1 MTPWLGLRPPTEPAA
16 NRLRVPEGSVL
27 GLQSPAVDEAML
39 GEMFAPQRAEP
50 APQMATPYY
59 NPTEKKFFVNG
70 RVVDEDDAA
79 GMLEIEQFAGQ
90 PASAAPP
97 PGDWRPIGWDA
108 YSRVTQPIKN
118 PSLGTLFTKGFGR
131 GVDSLQLLGGYALQA
146 VGAEE
151 TGRNIVRQQVEDL
164 RRTEPFSRQLTE
176 VDSTRGAIEWLVS
189 VLGEAG
195 PSVLESGVAALAGGL
210 AGAAAGG
217 GPNPLSAA
225 GGALA
230 ALFGKGAVKQSIL
243 AAAKKYAAGETL
255 DAAETKLLRE
265 AAGITAAGQINDAVM
280 YGTTRGVTITGA
292 QMARR
297 DLRRADVLLRR
308 GRAQSMAGGAA
319 IGGFLGNYPLAVG
332 DLYGSSIEGGDPNR
346 AAAFA
351 LGIPYAALELL
362 PEFVLA
368 ARFIGGPVSR
378 VLANRPYAGRVG
390 REALKRGVTGVVG
403 GAIAEGGTEAGQ
415 ELLSMAVNPEIDF
428 DSPEGIDRII
438 NAFGAGAAVGG
449 FLGLSNLAARAP
461 ANLLAP
467 GQTTE
472 PPAATAEIS
481 PTGGPV
487 APTTGGALVPAQS
500 RDLMAGGGALV
511 PTREPNVVYRPQT
524 AIGQEQ
530 QLALAAPPP
539 GTVLQIEGQPD
550 FVVDE
555 FGNIRAATADDVVVG
570 VTGGFV
576 PPTAPG
582 SQGVLNIFPEGRTTT
597 GELRG
602 MMEQPTQPVA
612 LLQPEGVSGEVP
624 TAQPDLRQD
633 VLPLDTGLAP
643 FRLEQPTPPA
653 PTGALAGNE
662 QLAALQDALA
672 RRQAQEQQFAA
683 VPPQVTPE
691 VSAREQR
698 LAESEP
704 FLDVMGTEGRL
715 VPEPQ
720 VGATMEEASQAW
732 LDTKVG
738 RGVRNWNQ
746 LSENVR
752 NQWIDALN
760 GNYTADDLKQ
770 IKRDLSAAE
779 SAARLT
785 RTTPRTVVTGA
796 ITPAPVA
803 PKPAPKPK
811 RKVRA
816 PKKPEAAKVPPAKQ
830 PGARGEALR
839 RGGRERPAGAGRA
852 AAQTQ
857 AAPTPVQN
865 AQEPTVQ
872 DVRRDPQYKPTV
884 EAVAQ
889 AARDGIITAKERRE
903 IVADLLA
910 DGDFELVADTLK
922 KRRDAAAKREAA
934 AKKKSEQLKKG
945 RKAKPALTYA
955 AVRKEINESFDADVI
970 SQEQRDLLIEAVENE
985 QSTPDRIR
993 AQLKFL
999 ERGGTIKKLAAGEAR
1014 GVREQ
1019 QRETERVQAE
1029 PETVET
1035 VTATDEDY
1043 AEISKDISAAR
1054 NNGGITPDQAAKL
1067 QAKVRKQSVAAT
1079 RKELLDLT
1087 NANKEKSRVGK
1098 LSDPVEVQQAV
1109 IHDQLTAA
1117 EKAALAKHYGEPT
1130 YNNTA
1135 KRRFAADFTTA
1146 VSEGLN
1152 KVAKVVRDIVV
1163 RIQQG
1168 VLALALVFNP
1178 ISLQLPSNISVP
1190 SQGAQAQTPTKVTP
1204 PASAKLSPVAREVYN
1219 QLAPVAAARGS
1230 GFMIVDKQ
1238 NSKLHM
1244 FRADGTHIA
1253 SDTVLTGATREDVLT
1268 EERKAAQSVEAI
1280 QQKATPA
1287 GLFTTR
1293 LFRQTNMKGQPLG
1306 LMLNDKSGQSNFVAI
1321 HVSSAKQARTSA
1333 LKSAT
1338 VEDNAIT
1345 TGCVTTS
1352 PDFYQT
1358 KMLPDIDQFV
1368 DNLVFVIPYDTA
1380 QLNDMLADVPTKDLP
1395 RSPST
1400 PVQTLSET
1408 EIGVGGTT
1416 SGMARLM
1423 RGPRSTSA
1431 RGRRRGPVP
1440 SAPAADADLPNQR
1453 RVDEMIDGMPAS
1465 LRDPV
1470 RTVTDFFSGS
1480 GVRTVARF
1488 ALRDQVLRLAESLGI
1503 KTVRRFSAATAA
1515 RRTTLTRFEQPYL
1528 KWAEDYKRLPRNEQG
1543 MDPGSVNNIIQ
1554 RMTSEDKWAFTPDYF
1569 EGADRDVTVTV
1580 DPELRAIYDRL
1591 SPEGKRSVQEAF
1603 RLNYNQLREMQD
1615 ATITSVASEYD
1626 ALIEAAETDAAKR
1639 KLRDEKA
1646 ATLNRYKSMLNW
1658 DRAKPYAPLR
1668 VNGDWVVV
1676 GRSQRMADAIAAG
1689 DSRLV
1694 YQLEENPDD
1703 YFVTFV
1709 STRGEAIALQ
1719 NKIKG
1724 EFAYTQK
1731 FPKGQAEQELYG
1743 GGDVMFAFQK
1753 LESLLDDATTVE
1765 GADAALDPEA
1775 RERAKIRREM
1785 QQGLRNS
1792 IANLKL
1798 QIMANNSI
1806 RKAELRRRGI
1816 NQGHVDMVATTLSH
1830 GRSSAQFIASVK
1842 HNDKILD
1849 ALRAMRREVKTTLDD
1864 TREAKQTVY
1873 NAILGH
1879 YVAGL
1884 QPQPQNTLVDKLTSF
1899 SSSWMLLLS
1908 PSYYLQQ
1915 AMQNMMLTMP
1925 SLAARYGYRDT
1936 TAAFKAAYEQVTKAW
1951 VDTGITGQLN
1961 LDLIDEQYR
1970 PLAIFI
1976 SESGV
1981 LDVGLDREMGSL
1993 TAESGGTYSK
2003 PFEKATGALRNLTR
2017 KIEAINRLSAA
2028 IAAYELS
2035 RSGNR
2040 GAPVTVDAQA
2050 FRDYEKDFEQNHP
2063 GLSAMTERQYA
2074 AALEALDVINTTH
2087 GDYSFENASDIF
2099 RNPLGRVALQFQKFR
2114 MIVAGLYV
2122 RAFYNAFMDPSLSAA
2137 ERRVARRVLMYTTGH
2152 AAIMGGLLGSPAA
2165 AIFALIYNILSGD
2178 DEERGDLER
2187 DIRQAVG
2194 DDTIANLLL
2203 RGVPSLAGVD
2213 MSGTLGL
2220 GNLLSVAPYADLPTD
2235 RDTYA
2240 QYILSL
2246 TGPAIGGI
2254 GANVFDAV
2262 SLASDG
2268 NYYKGLEKLMPR
2280 GIGNA
2285 SRGFREQIT
2294 GETATR
2300 GDVLTQPIDLNAV
2313 EAVWSAIG
2321 LRPIARAN
2329 RQYAR
2334 DQFYK
2339 DEQFY
2344 QDRAADIKR
2353 AYVQA
2358 ADDSNAT
2365 AINALRLE
2373 WRALQQARR
2382 DRGFKT
2388 QPMLDLVKAPREKA
2402 LRERRTVGGVP
2413 FTPATEGRA
2422 RQITETAGTAG

>member
-1 MTPWLGLRPPTEPAA
+1 VAQAGLSAFNPLLPPAPGEQTPLNPLVGPPPPAA
-16 NRLRVPEGSVL
+16 T
-27 GLQSPAVDEAML
+27 GLDALQRSLADIATIGAQAQQRIPIV
-39 GEMFAPQRAEP
+39 APQV
-50 APQMATPYY
+50 APQTAPSIAFSPSRGEFY
-59 NPTEKKFFVNG
+59 VQG
-70 RVVDEDDAA
+70 RTFTQDDAQSA
-79 GMLEIEQFAGQ
+79 LESEALLGQ
-90 PASAAPP
+90 PAAPLP
-97 PGDWRPIGWDA
+97 QGGDWVPVDPQSYAA
-108 YSRVTQPIKN
+108 YLGRIKN
-118 PSLGTLFTKGFGR
+118 PSLGTLFTKGVGR
-131 GVDSLQLLGGYALQA
+131 GVDSLQLLAGRGLQLL
-146 VGAEE
+146 GAEE
-151 TGRNIVRQQVEDL
+151 TGAGIVAQQAEDL
-164 RRTEPFSRQLTE
+164 RRTTPFSRRFTE
-176 VDSTRGAIEWLVS
+176 IESGGDSLEWFVAN
-189 VLGEAG
+189 LGEQI
-195 PSVLESGVAALAGGL
+195 PNLLESVAVAGAGAVGGTFAGGPGVGTLGGMLAGL
-210 AGAAAGG
+210 AGK
-217 GPNPLSAA
+217 SA
-225 GGALA
+225 
-230 ALFGKGAVKQSIL
+230 FKQAVL
-243 AAAKKYAAGETL
+243 AAARKKAAGEVL
-255 DAAETKLLRE
+255 DAAESKVLRS
-265 AAGITAAGQINDAVM
+265 AAAIAGATAASFADSYRMGAADI
-280 YGTTRGVTITGA
+280 YGELRDQGADPDDVSAKMLSLAGAFPYAAAELVPEFLLAGRIFGGVGAARALPAGTSVRRRGA
-292 QMARR
+292 E
-297 DLRRADVLLRR
+297 LLRR
-308 GRAQSMAGGAA
+308 GAVGGAIGGVAEGGTEVAQEALLLGLSDQDLSKPENVERLINSFAAGAA
-319 IGGFLGNYPLAVG
+319 IGGPIGAVSNLRGRQPTSLLGGAAEPGPDQLGGTPTTPQLGGPAAPLLLEGPTTAVG
-332 DLYGSSIEGGDPNR
+332 P
-346 AAAFA
+346 
-351 LGIPYAALELL
+351 
-362 PEFVLA
+362 
-368 ARFIGGPVSR
+368 AR
-378 VLANRPYAGRVG
+378 
-390 REALKRGVTGVVG
+390 
-403 GAIAEGGTEAGQ
+403 
-415 ELLSMAVNPEIDF
+415 
-428 DSPEGIDRII
+428 
-438 NAFGAGAAVGG
+438 
-449 FLGLSNLAARAP
+449 
-461 ANLLAP
+461 
-467 GQTTE
+467 
-472 PPAATAEIS
+472 
-481 PTGGPV
+481 
-487 APTTGGALVPAQS
+487 
-500 RDLMAGGGALV
+500 
-511 PTREPNVVYRPQT
+511 NVVYRPQT

-555 FGNIRAATADDVVVG
+555 FGNIRAATVDDVVVG

-582 SQGVLNIFPEGRTTT
+582 SQGVLNIFPEGQTTAR
-597 GELRG
+597 ELRG

-612 LLQPEGVSGEVP
+612 LLQPEGVTGEVP
-624 TAQPDLRQD
+624 VTPNLDQD

-653 PTGALAGNE
+653 PTGTLAGNE

-672 RRQAQEQQFAA
+672 RRQAQGQQFAA

-720 VGATMEEASQAW
+720 VGATMAEASQAW

-760 GNYTADDLKQ
+760 GNYTADNLKQ

-816 PKKPEAAKVPPAKQ
+816 PKKPEAAKVPSAKQ

-852 AAQTQ
+852 AAQAQ
-857 AAPTPVQN
+857 AAPAPVQN

-872 DVRRDPQYKPTV
+872 DVRRDPQYKEVLGAITQ
-884 EAVAQ
+884 AQ
-889 AARDGIITAKERRE
+889 TDGFISAKERRE
-903 IVADLLA
+903 FVAELLQ
-910 DGDFELVADTLK
+910 DGDFELVRDTLRSLVARRKRAAEK
-922 KRRDAAAKREAA
+922 KTAAPKGQA
-934 AKKKSEQLKKG
+934 LKK
-945 RKAKPALTYA
+945 
-955 AVRKEINESFDADVI
+955 
-970 SQEQRDLLIEAVENE
+970 QRPVKV
-985 QSTPDRIR
+985 T
-993 AQLKFL
+993 
-999 ERGGTIKKLAAGEAR
+999 KLPPGEAR
-1014 GVREQ
+1014 GLRQ
-1019 QRETERVQAE
+1019 PERPVERTQAE

-1054 NNGGITPDQAAKL
+1054 NSGDIQPLEANVLQDMVRKRKPVGQIRTALIGLTNTNKTLTKKQEVNRRDFLAGVAATIVLAAGVDTKAFAKGAAPKKMDLKAIIDGLSPTEAVSAALQWIADNSTSAFERRIAAKL
-1067 QAKVRKQSVAAT
+1067 LRNGMGDTVLSVQDSVAGNLYGLSEVDPNGRSVVT
-1079 RKELLDLT
+1079 IFSPQGINVETVLHEL
-1087 NANKEKSRVGK
+1087 
-1098 LSDPVEVQQAV
+1098 
-1109 IHDQLTAA
+1109 IHA
-1117 EKAALAKHYGEPT
+1117 Y
-1130 YNNTA
+1130 
-1135 KRRFAADFTTA
+1135 
-1146 VSEGLN
+1146 
-1152 KVAKVVRDIVV
+1152 
-1163 RIQQG
+1163 IQQRWAG
-1168 VLALALVFNP
+1168 LSAY
-1178 ISLQLPSNISVP
+1178 LPSNKRLVGDTTDRNDKLVREIQDLWIGLNAAIEQNFP
-1190 SQGAQAQTPTKVTP
+1190 SIVESAEWRAALGDPDELLSWAMTNPDVQAFMRSIDPKGNPVKTPKNSMWEAFKKWVMELLGLKYMPSEATALDRILQLGEDLIDSGAAVRTGVFTK
-1204 PASAKLSPVAREVYN
+1204 AMAKAIE
-1219 QLAPVAAARGS
+1219 
-1230 GFMIVDKQ
+1230 
-1238 NSKLHM
+1238 
-1244 FRADGTHIA
+1244 
-1253 SDTVLTGATREDVLT
+1253 
-1268 EERKAAQSVEAI
+1268 AQS
-1280 QQKATPA
+1280 
-1287 GLFTTR
+1287 
-1293 LFRQTNMKGQPLG
+1293 
-1306 LMLNDKSGQSNFVAI
+1306 
-1321 HVSSAKQARTSA
+1321 
-1333 LKSAT
+1333 
-1338 VEDNAIT
+1338 
-1345 TGCVTTS
+1345 
-1352 PDFYQT
+1352 DF
-1358 KMLPDIDQFV
+1358 K
-1368 DNLVFVIPYDTA
+1368 LV
-1380 QLNDMLADVPTKDLP
+1380 N
-1395 RSPST
+1395 
-1400 PVQTLSET
+1400 E
-1408 EIGVGGTT
+1408 
-1416 SGMARLM
+1416 
-1423 RGPRSTSA
+1423 
-1431 RGRRRGPVP
+1431 
-1440 SAPAADADLPNQR
+1440 R

-1488 ALRDQVLRLAESLGI
+1488 ALRDQVLRLAENLGI
-1503 KTVRRFSAATAA
+1503 KTVARFSAATAA

-1580 DPELRAIYDRL
+1580 DPELRALYDRL

-1626 ALIEAAETDAAKR
+1626 ALIEGAETDAAKE
-1639 KLRDEKA
+1639 KLRNEKA
-1646 ATLNRYKSMLNW
+1646 ATLKRYKSMLNW

-1676 GRSQRMADAIAAG
+1676 GRSQRMIDALDPDTG
-1689 DSRLV
+1689 DPKLV
-1694 YQLEENPDD
+1694 YQLEESPDD
-1703 YFVTFV
+1703 YFVTFA
-1709 STRGEAIALQ
+1709 STRGEAAKMARNIEGDFTAVQ
-1719 NKIKG
+1719 
-1724 EFAYTQK
+1724 F
-1731 FPKGQAEQELYG
+1731 FPKAQAEQELYG

-1753 LESLLDDATTVE
+1753 LENLLDDATSVE

-1849 ALRAMRREVKTTLDD
+1849 ALRAMRREVRTYGKD
-1864 TREAKQTVY
+1864 REAKQTVY

-1879 YVAGL
+1879 YMAGL

-1936 TAAFKAAYEQVTKAW
+1936 TDAFKAAYEQVTKAW

-2028 IAAYELS
+2028 IATYDLS

-2040 GAPVTVDAQA
+2040 GAPVTVDARA
-2050 FRDYEKDFEQNHP
+2050 YREYKKDFEETYP
-2063 GLSAMTERQYA
+2063 DMSPLSQRQYA

-2165 AIFALIYNILSGD
+2165 AIFALVYNILSGD

-2240 QYILSL
+2240 QYVLSL

>member
-1 MTPWLGLRPPTEPAA
+1 MTPWLGLRPPAEPAA
-16 NRLRVPEGSVL
+16 NRLRLPEGNIL
-27 GLQSPAVDEAML
+27 GLQSPAVDRAVL
-39 GEMFAPQRAEP
+39 GEMFAPPQAQPTPPP
-50 APQMATPYY
+50 ATMPYY
-59 NPTEKKFFVNG
+59 SPTQKKFFIG
-70 RVVDEDDAA
+70 GQLIDEGDAQSLVQAEALLDQPDA
-79 GMLEIEQFAGQ
+79 GAR
-90 PASAAPP
+90 PT
-97 PGDWRPIGWDA
+97 GDFRPIGR
-108 YSRVTQPIKN
+108 SGFQQILEPIKN

-131 GVDSLQLLGGYALQA
+131 GVDSLQLLGGYGLQA
-146 VGAEE
+146 IGAEE
-151 TGRNIVRQQVEDL
+151 TGQNIVRQQAEDL
-164 RRTEPFSRQLTE
+164 RRTQPFSRQLTE
-176 VDSTRGAIEWLVS
+176 VDSTRGAIEWFVS
-189 VLGEAG
+189 VIGEAG
-195 PSVLESGVAALAGGL
+195 PSVIESGVAALAGGL

-280 YGTTRGVTITGA
+280 YGTTRGVTLTGA

-308 GRAQSMAGGAA
+308 GRAQSIAGGAA

-390 REALKRGVTGVVG
+390 REVLKRGVTGVVG

-449 FLGLSNLAARAP
+449 LLGLSNLAARAP

-530 QLALAAPPP
+530 QLMLPPP
-539 GTVLQIEGQPD
+539 GAVLQVEGQPD

-555 FGNIRAATADDVVVG
+555 FGNTRAATADDVVVG
-570 VTGGFV
+570 ITRGYV

-582 SQGVLNIFPEGRTTT
+582 TQGVLNIFPEGRTTT

-624 TAQPDLRQD
+624 TAAPTFDQD

-643 FRLEQPTPPA
+643 FRLEQPAPPA
-653 PTGALAGNE
+653 PTGTLAGNE

-672 RRQAQEQQFAA
+672 RRQAQTQQFAA

-720 VGATMEEASQAW
+720 VGKTMAEAEADW
-732 LDTKVG
+732 FDTKVG

-811 RKVRA
+811 RKARA
-816 PKKPEAAKVPPAKQ
+816 PKKPEAAKVPTAKQ

-852 AAQTQ
+852 AAQAQ
-857 AAPTPVQN
+857 AAPAPVQN

-872 DVRRDPQYKPTV
+872 DVRQDPQYKPTV

-889 AARDGIITAKERRE
+889 AARDGIITAKDRRE
-903 IVADLLA
+903 IIADLLA

-922 KRRDAAAKREAA
+922 ERRDAAAKREAA

-1043 AEISKDISAAR
+1043 AEISKDISAAVKAGDILPLQGR
-1054 NNGGITPDQAAKL
+1054 DL

-1079 RKELLDLT
+1079 RKELLDLINT
-1087 NANKEKSRVGK
+1087 NKEKSRVEK
-1098 LSDPVEVQQAV
+1098 LSDPAEVQQAV

-1146 VSEGLN
+1146 VSQGLN

-1190 SQGAQAQTPTKVTP
+1190 SQGAQAQTPAKVTP

-1238 NSKLHM
+1238 QS
-1244 FRADGTHIA
+1244 RPGADNQYGMTNLDEFVA
-1253 SDTVLTGATREDVLT
+1253 ELTTN
-1268 EERKAAQSVEAI
+1268 KKF
-1280 QQKATPA
+1280 QQWLKGA
-1287 GLFTTR
+1287 GLWQRIVDAVRQLLGLGRKYNDILSDAMDATNNLLNVAPDVALRRGSALRSAPGLGTTR
-1293 LFRQTNMKGQPLG
+1293 F
-1306 LMLNDKSGQSNFVAI
+1306 S
-1321 HVSSAKQARTSA
+1321 
-1333 LKSAT
+1333 
-1338 VEDNAIT
+1338 
-1345 TGCVTTS
+1345 
-1352 PDFYQT
+1352 
-1358 KMLPDIDQFV
+1358 
-1368 DNLVFVIPYDTA
+1368 
-1380 QLNDMLADVPTKDLP
+1380 
-1395 RSPST
+1395 
-1400 PVQTLSET
+1400 
-1408 EIGVGGTT
+1408 
-1416 SGMARLM
+1416 
-1423 RGPRSTSA
+1423 
-1431 RGRRRGPVP
+1431 RRGG
-1440 SAPAADADLPNQR
+1440 R

-1488 ALRDQVLRLAESLGI
+1488 ALRDQVLRLAENLGI
-1503 KTVRRFSAATAA
+1503 KTVARFSAATAA

-1626 ALIEAAETDAAKR
+1626 ALIEAAETDAAKE
-1639 KLRDEKA
+1639 KLRNEKA

-1676 GRSQRMADAIAAG
+1676 GRSQRMIDALDPDTG
-1689 DSRLV
+1689 DPKLV
-1694 YQLEENPDD
+1694 YQLEESPDD
-1703 YFVTFV
+1703 YFVTFA
-1709 STRGEAIALQ
+1709 STRGEAAKMARNIEGDFTAVQ
-1719 NKIKG
+1719 
-1724 EFAYTQK
+1724 F
-1731 FPKGQAEQELYG
+1731 FPKAQAEQELYG

-1753 LESLLDDATTVE
+1753 LESLLDDATSVE

-1849 ALRAMRREVKTTLDD
+1849 ALRAMRREVRTYGKD
-1864 TREAKQTVY
+1864 REAKQTVY

-2028 IAAYELS
+2028 IATYDLS

-2040 GAPVTVDAQA
+2040 GAPVTVDARA
-2050 FRDYEKDFEQNHP
+2050 YREYKKDFEETYP
-2063 GLSAMTERQYA
+2063 DMSPLSQRQYA

-2165 AIFALIYNILSGD
+2165 AIFALVYNILSGD

-2240 QYILSL
+2240 QYVLSL

-2294 GETATR
+2294 GETSTR

-2313 EAVWSAIG
+2313 EAVWSTIG
-2321 LRPIARAN
+2321 LRPITRAN

-2422 RQITETAGTAG
+2422 RQIAETAGTA

>member
-1 MTPWLGLRPPTEPAA
+1 MTPWLGLRPPAEPAA
-16 NRLRVPEGSVL
+16 NRLRLPEGNIL
-27 GLQSPAVDEAML
+27 GLQSPAVDRAVL
-39 GEMFAPQRAEP
+39 GEMFAPQQVQPTSPP
-50 APQMATPYY
+50 ATMPYY
-59 NPTEKKFFVNG
+59 SPTQKKFFIG
-70 RVVDEDDAA
+70 GQLIDEDDAQSLVQAEALLDQPDTGARPA
-79 GMLEIEQFAGQ
+79 GDF
-90 PASAAPP
+90 
-97 PGDWRPIGWDA
+97 RPIGR
-108 YSRVTQPIKN
+108 SGFQQILGPIKN

-428 DSPEGIDRII
+428 DSPEGIDRLI

-481 PTGGPV
+481 PTGGPI

-530 QLALAAPPP
+530 QLMLPPP
-539 GTVLQIEGQPD
+539 GAVLQIEGQPD

-653 PTGALAGNE
+653 PTGTLAGNE

-691 VSAREQR
+691 ASALDQR
-698 LAESEP
+698 LAESQP
-704 FLDVMGTEGRL
+704 SLDVMGTEGRL

-720 VGATMEEASQAW
+720 VGVTEADAEAQWAATRSGAIRRSWES
-732 LDTKVG
+732 LRPFFRD
-738 RGVRNWNQ
+738 
-746 LSENVR
+746 
-752 NQWIDALN
+752 QWIDALN
-760 GNYTADDLKQ
+760 GNYTAADLKR
-770 IKRDLSAAE
+770 IKIDLAKAE
-779 SAARLT
+779 TFARQKPKEPL
-785 RTTPRTVVTGA
+785 RTVVTGA
-796 ITPAPVA
+796 ITPAQSLTTEVIQEVEGA
-803 PKPAPKPK
+803 VREGIITRRTADGLIAGLNESLRDDLVIQIAEREFVLSALQRARDNKLK

-816 PKKPEAAKVPPAKQ
+816 PKKPEATKVPPEKQ

-852 AAQTQ
+852 AAQAQ
-857 AAPTPVQN
+857 AAPAPVQN

-872 DVRRDPQYKPTV
+872 DVRRDPQYKSTV

-903 IVADLLA
+903 IVADLLT
-910 DGDFELVADTLK
+910 DGDFELVRDTLK
-922 KRRDAAAKREAA
+922 KRRDAAAKKEAA

-945 RKAKPALTYA
+945 RKAKPALTYD
-955 AVRKEINESFDADVI
+955 AVRKEINESFDADII

-1019 QRETERVQAE
+1019 QRETERTQAE
-1029 PETVET
+1029 PETVEA

-1054 NNGGITPDQAAKL
+1054 NNGDIQPLEATVL
-1067 QAKVRKQSVAAT
+1067 QDMVRKRKPVAQIRTA
-1079 RKELLDLT
+1079 LIGLT
-1087 NANKEKSRVGK
+1087 NANKTLTKKQEVNRRDFLAGLAATIVIATGVDTKAFAKGAAPK
-1098 LSDPVEVQQAV
+1098 KMDLKAIIDGLSPTEAV
-1109 IHDQLTAA
+1109 S
-1117 EKAALAKHYGEPT
+1117 AALQWIADNSTGALERRIAAKLLRNGMGDTVLSVQDSVAGNLYGL
-1130 YNNTA
+1130 
-1135 KRRFAADFTTA
+1135 
-1146 VSEGLN
+1146 SEVDPNGRS
-1152 KVAKVVRDIVV
+1152 VVTIFSPQGINVETV
-1163 RIQQG
+1163 LHELIHAYIQQRWAG
-1168 VLALALVFNP
+1168 LSAY
-1178 ISLQLPSNISVP
+1178 LPSNKRLVGDTTDRNDKLVREIQDLWIGLNAAIEQNFPSVVESAEWRAALGDPDELLSWAMTNPDVQAFMRSIDPKGNPVKTPKNSMWEAFKKWVMELLGLKYMP
-1190 SQGAQAQTPTKVTP
+1190 SEATALDRILQLGEDLIDSGAAVRTGVFTK
-1204 PASAKLSPVAREVYN
+1204 AMAKAIE
-1219 QLAPVAAARGS
+1219 
-1230 GFMIVDKQ
+1230 
-1238 NSKLHM
+1238 
-1244 FRADGTHIA
+1244 
-1253 SDTVLTGATREDVLT
+1253 
-1268 EERKAAQSVEAI
+1268 AQS
-1280 QQKATPA
+1280 
-1287 GLFTTR
+1287 
-1293 LFRQTNMKGQPLG
+1293 
-1306 LMLNDKSGQSNFVAI
+1306 
-1321 HVSSAKQARTSA
+1321 
-1333 LKSAT
+1333 
-1338 VEDNAIT
+1338 
-1345 TGCVTTS
+1345 
-1352 PDFYQT
+1352 DF
-1358 KMLPDIDQFV
+1358 K
-1368 DNLVFVIPYDTA
+1368 LV
-1380 QLNDMLADVPTKDLP
+1380 N
-1395 RSPST
+1395 
-1400 PVQTLSET
+1400 E
-1408 EIGVGGTT
+1408 
-1416 SGMARLM
+1416 
-1423 RGPRSTSA
+1423 
-1431 RGRRRGPVP
+1431 
-1440 SAPAADADLPNQR
+1440 R

-1480 GVRTVARF
+1480 GIRTVARF
-1488 ALRDQVLRLAESLGI
+1488 ALRDQVLRLAENLGI
-1503 KTVRRFSAATAA
+1503 KTVARFSAATAA

-1626 ALIEAAETDAAKR
+1626 ALIEGAETDAAKE
-1639 KLRDEKA
+1639 KLRNEKA
-1646 ATLNRYKSMLNW
+1646 ATLKRYKSMLNW
-1658 DRAKPYAPLR
+1658 DRTKPYAPLR

-1676 GRSQRMADAIAAG
+1676 GRSQRMIDAIEAG

-1694 YQLEENPDD
+1694 YQLEESPDD
-1703 YFVTFV
+1703 YFVTFA
-1709 STRGEAIALQ
+1709 STRGEAAKMARNIEGDFTAVQ
-1719 NKIKG
+1719 
-1724 EFAYTQK
+1724 F
-1731 FPKGQAEQELYG
+1731 FPKAQAEQELYG

-1849 ALRAMRREVKTTLDD
+1849 ALRAMRREVRTYGKD
-1864 TREAKQTVY
+1864 REAKQTVY

-1879 YVAGL
+1879 YMAGL

-2028 IAAYELS
+2028 IATYDLS
-2035 RSGNR
+2035 RSDNR
-2040 GAPVTVDAQA
+2040 GAPVTVDARA
-2050 FRDYEKDFEQNHP
+2050 YREYKKDFEETYP
-2063 GLSAMTERQYA
+2063 DMSPLSQRQYA

-2165 AIFALIYNILSGD
+2165 AIFALVYNILSGD

-2240 QYILSL
+2240 QYVLSL

>member
-1 MTPWLGLRPPTEPAA
+1 LCPSR
-16 NRLRVPEGSVL
+16 RSV
-27 GLQSPAVDEAML
+27 
-39 GEMFAPQRAEP
+39 R
-50 APQMATPYY
+50 
-59 NPTEKKFFVNG
+59 
-70 RVVDEDDAA
+70 R
-79 GMLEIEQFAGQ
+79 
-90 PASAAPP
+90 
-97 PGDWRPIGWDA
+97 WRKP
-108 YSRVTQPIKN
+108 
-118 PSLGTLFTKGFGR
+118 
-131 GVDSLQLLGGYALQA
+131 
-146 VGAEE
+146 
-151 TGRNIVRQQVEDL
+151 
-164 RRTEPFSRQLTE
+164 
-176 VDSTRGAIEWLVS
+176 
-189 VLGEAG
+189 
-195 PSVLESGVAALAGGL
+195 
-210 AGAAAGG
+210 
-217 GPNPLSAA
+217 
-225 GGALA
+225 
-230 ALFGKGAVKQSIL
+230 
-243 AAAKKYAAGETL
+243 
-255 DAAETKLLRE
+255 KLKW
-265 AAGITAAGQINDAVM
+265 
-280 YGTTRGVTITGA
+280 
-292 QMARR
+292 
-297 DLRRADVLLRR
+297 
-308 GRAQSMAGGAA
+308 
-319 IGGFLGNYPLAVG
+319 F
-332 DLYGSSIEGGDPNR
+332 
-346 AAAFA
+346 
-351 LGIPYAALELL
+351 
-362 PEFVLA
+362 
-368 ARFIGGPVSR
+368 
-378 VLANRPYAGRVG
+378 
-390 REALKRGVTGVVG
+390 
-403 GAIAEGGTEAGQ
+403 
-415 ELLSMAVNPEIDF
+415 
-428 DSPEGIDRII
+428 
-438 NAFGAGAAVGG
+438 
-449 FLGLSNLAARAP
+449 
-461 ANLLAP
+461 
-467 GQTTE
+467 
-472 PPAATAEIS
+472 
-481 PTGGPV
+481 
-487 APTTGGALVPAQS
+487 
-500 RDLMAGGGALV
+500 
-511 PTREPNVVYRPQT
+511 
-524 AIGQEQ
+524 
-530 QLALAAPPP
+530 
-539 GTVLQIEGQPD
+539 
-550 FVVDE
+550 
-555 FGNIRAATADDVVVG
+555 
-570 VTGGFV
+570 
-576 PPTAPG
+576 
-582 SQGVLNIFPEGRTTT
+582 
-597 GELRG
+597 
-602 MMEQPTQPVA
+602 
-612 LLQPEGVSGEVP
+612 
-624 TAQPDLRQD
+624 
-633 VLPLDTGLAP
+633 
-643 FRLEQPTPPA
+643 
-653 PTGALAGNE
+653 
-662 QLAALQDALA
+662 
-672 RRQAQEQQFAA
+672 
-683 VPPQVTPE
+683 
-691 VSAREQR
+691 
-698 LAESEP
+698 
-704 FLDVMGTEGRL
+704 
-715 VPEPQ
+715 
-720 VGATMEEASQAW
+720 
-732 LDTKVG
+732 DTKVG

-811 RKVRA
+811 RKARA
-816 PKKPEAAKVPPAKQ
+816 PKKPEAAKVPTAKQ

-852 AAQTQ
+852 AAQAQ
-857 AAPTPVQN
+857 AAPAPVQN

-889 AARDGIITAKERRE
+889 AARDGVITAKERRE

-999 ERGGTIKKLAAGEAR
+999 ERGGTIKKMAAGEAR

-1043 AEISKDISAAR
+1043 AEISKDISAAVKAGDILPLQGR
-1054 NNGGITPDQAAKL
+1054 DL

-1087 NANKEKSRVGK
+1087 NANKEKSRVEK

-1146 VSEGLN
+1146 VSQGLN
-1152 KVAKVVRDIVV
+1152 KVAKVVRDVVV

-1190 SQGAQAQTPTKVTP
+1190 SQGAQAQTPAKVTP

-1268 EERKAAQSVEAI
+1268 EERKAAQSVAAV

-1306 LMLNDKSGQSNFVAI
+1306 LMLDDKSGQSNFIAI
-1321 HVSSAKQARTSA
+1321 HVSSTKQVRISA

-1338 VEDNAIT
+1338 IEDNAIT

-1408 EIGVGGTT
+1408 EIGVGGTAP
-1416 SGMARLM
+1416 GMALLM
-1423 RGPRSTSA
+1423 RGPRSASA
-1431 RGRRRGPVP
+1431 RRRARGPVP
-1440 SAPAADADLPNQR
+1440 SAPAADAGLPNQR

-1488 ALRDQVLRLAESLGI
+1488 ALRDQVLRLAENLGI
-1503 KTVRRFSAATAA
+1503 KTVARFSAATAA

-1626 ALIEAAETDAAKR
+1626 ALIEAAETDAAKE
-1639 KLRDEKA
+1639 KLRNEKA

-1676 GRSQRMADAIAAG
+1676 GRSQRMIDALDPDTG
-1689 DSRLV
+1689 DPKLV
-1694 YQLEENPDD
+1694 YQLEESPDD
-1703 YFVTFV
+1703 YFVTFA
-1709 STRGEAIALQ
+1709 STRGEAAKMARNIEGDFTAVQ
-1719 NKIKG
+1719 
-1724 EFAYTQK
+1724 F
-1731 FPKGQAEQELYG
+1731 FPKAQAEQELYG

-1753 LESLLDDATTVE
+1753 LESLLDDATSVE

-1849 ALRAMRREVKTTLDD
+1849 ALRAMRREVRTYGKD
-1864 TREAKQTVY
+1864 REAKQTVY

-2028 IAAYELS
+2028 IATYDLS

-2040 GAPVTVDAQA
+2040 GAPVTVDARA
-2050 FRDYEKDFEQNHP
+2050 YREYKKDFEETYP
-2063 GLSAMTERQYA
+2063 DMSPLSQRQYA

-2165 AIFALIYNILSGD
+2165 AIFALVYNILSGD

-2240 QYILSL
+2240 QYVLSL

-2285 SRGFREQIT
+2285 SRGFREQVT
-2294 GETATR
+2294 GETTAR
-2300 GDVLTQPIDLNAV
+2300 GDVLTQPIDLSAV
-2313 EAVWSAIG
+2313 EAVWSTIG
-2321 LRPIARAN
+2321 LRPITRAN

-2382 DRGFKT
+2382 ERGFKT

-2422 RQITETAGTAG
+2422 RQIAETAGTA

>member
-1 MTPWLGLRPPTEPAA
+1 MTPWLGLRPPAEPAA
-16 NRLRVPEGSVL
+16 NRLRLPEGNIL
-27 GLQSPAVDEAML
+27 GLQSPAVDRAVL
-39 GEMFAPQRAEP
+39 GEMFAPQQVQPTSPP
-50 APQMATPYY
+50 ATMPYY
-59 NPTEKKFFVNG
+59 SPTQKKFFIG
-70 RVVDEDDAA
+70 GQLIDEDDAQSLVQAEALLDQPDTGARPA
-79 GMLEIEQFAGQ
+79 GDF
-90 PASAAPP
+90 
-97 PGDWRPIGWDA
+97 RPIGR
-108 YSRVTQPIKN
+108 SGFQQILGPIKN

-217 GPNPLSAA
+217 GPNPASAA

-280 YGTTRGVTITGA
+280 YGTRGGATLTGQ
-292 QMARR
+292 QMSRR
-297 DLRRADVLLRR
+297 VLGESAGEALKR
-308 GRAQSMAGGAA
+308 GRAQSIAGGAA

-415 ELLSMAVNPEIDF
+415 ELLSMAVNPKIDF
-428 DSPEGIDRII
+428 DSPEGIDRVI

-449 FLGLSNLAARAP
+449 LLGLSNLAARAP

-481 PTGGPV
+481 PTGGPI

-539 GTVLQIEGQPD
+539 GTVLQVEGQPD

-555 FGNIRAATADDVVVG
+555 FGNIRAATVDDVVVG

-612 LLQPEGVSGEVP
+612 LLQPEGVTGEVP
-624 TAQPDLRQD
+624 VTPNLDQD

-653 PTGALAGNE
+653 PTGTLTGNE
-662 QLAALQDALA
+662 QLAELQAALA

-683 VPPQVTPE
+683 MPPQVAPE
-691 VSAREQR
+691 VSALEQR
-698 LAESEP
+698 LAESQP

-720 VGATMEEASQAW
+720 VGVTMEEASQAW
-732 LDTKVG
+732 LDTKAG
-738 RGVRNWNQ
+738 RTRNWGQ

-811 RKVRA
+811 RKARA
-816 PKKPEAAKVPPAKQ
+816 PKKPEAAKVSPAKQ

-852 AAQTQ
+852 ATQTK
-857 AAPTPVQN
+857 AAPAPVQN

-872 DVRRDPQYKPTV
+872 DVRRDPQYKEVLGAITQ
-884 EAVAQ
+884 AQ
-889 AARDGIITAKERRE
+889 TDGFISAKERRE
-903 IVADLLA
+903 FVAELLQ
-910 DGDFELVADTLK
+910 DGDFELVRDTLRSLVARRKRAAEK
-922 KRRDAAAKREAA
+922 KTAAPKGQA
-934 AKKKSEQLKKG
+934 LKK
-945 RKAKPALTYA
+945 
-955 AVRKEINESFDADVI
+955 
-970 SQEQRDLLIEAVENE
+970 QRPVKV
-985 QSTPDRIR
+985 T
-993 AQLKFL
+993 
-999 ERGGTIKKLAAGEAR
+999 KLPPGEAR
-1014 GVREQ
+1014 GLR
-1019 QRETERVQAE
+1019 RPERPVERTQAE
-1029 PETVET
+1029 PETVEA

-1043 AEISKDISAAR
+1043 VEVSKDISAAR
-1054 NNGGITPDQAAKL
+1054 NSGDIQPLEATVL
-1067 QAKVRKQSVAAT
+1067 QDMVRK
-1079 RKELLDLT
+1079 RKPVGQIRTALIGLT
-1087 NANKEKSRVGK
+1087 NANKEKSRVEK

-1190 SQGAQAQTPTKVTP
+1190 SQGAQTQTPAKVTP

-1287 GLFTTR
+1287 GLFTTK

-1306 LMLNDKSGQSNFVAI
+1306 LMLNDKNGQSNFVAI

-1333 LKSAT
+1333 LKSAAL
-1338 VEDNAIT
+1338 EDNAIT

-1440 SAPAADADLPNQR
+1440 SAPAADAGLPNQR

-1488 ALRDQVLRLAESLGI
+1488 GLRDQVLRLAESLGI
-1503 KTVRRFSAATAA
+1503 KTVRRFAAATAA

-1569 EGADRDVTVTV
+1569 EGEDRDVTITV
-1580 DPELRAIYDRL
+1580 DPELRALYDRL

-1626 ALIEAAETDAAKR
+1626 ALIETAETDAAKQ

-1709 STRGEAIALQ
+1709 STRDEAIALQ

-1792 IANLKL
+1792 VANLKL

-1849 ALRAMRREVKTTLDD
+1849 ALRAMRREVKASLDD

-1879 YVAGL
+1879 YMAGL
-1884 QPQPQNTLVDKLTSF
+1884 QPQPQNTLVDKATSF
-1899 SSSWMLLLS
+1899 SSTWMLLFS

-1951 VDTGITGQLN
+1951 VDTGLTGQLN
-1961 LDLIDEQYR
+1961 LDLIDERYR

-1981 LDVGLDREMGSL
+1981 MDVGLDREMGSL
-1993 TAESGGTYSK
+1993 TAQSGGTTSGA
-2003 PFEKATGALRNLTR
+2003 FEKATGALRNLTR
-2017 KIEAINRLSAA
+2017 KLEAINRLSAA
-2028 IAAYELS
+2028 IATYELS

-2050 FRDYEKDFEQNHP
+2050 YREYEKDFEETYP
-2063 GLSAMTERQYA
+2063 DMSPLSERQYA

-2137 ERRVARRVLMYTTGH
+2137 ERRVARRVLMFTTGH

-2165 AIFALIYNILSGD
+2165 ATFALIYNILSGD

-2194 DDTIANLLL
+2194 DDTVANLLL

-2235 RDTYA
+2235 RSTFAEYV
-2240 QYILSL
+2240 LSL

-2300 GDVLTQPIDLNAV
+2300 GDVLTQPVDLNAV

-2339 DEQFY
+2339 DEKFY

-2353 AYVQA
+2353 AYVA
-2358 ADDSNAT
+2358 ATEDSNAT

-2422 RQITETAGTAG
+2422 RQIAETAGTAR

>member
-1 MTPWLGLRPPTEPAA
+1 MTPWLGLRPPAEPAA
-16 NRLRVPEGSVL
+16 NRLRLPEGNIL
-27 GLQSPAVDEAML
+27 GLQSPAVDRAVL
-39 GEMFAPQRAEP
+39 GEMFAPPQAQPTPPP
-50 APQMATPYY
+50 ATMPYY
-59 NPTEKKFFVNG
+59 SPTQKKFFIG
-70 RVVDEDDAA
+70 GQLIDEGDAQSLVQAEALLDQPDA
-79 GMLEIEQFAGQ
+79 GARPAG
-90 PASAAPP
+90 
-97 PGDWRPIGWDA
+97 DFRPIGR
-108 YSRVTQPIKN
+108 SGFQQILEPIKN

-131 GVDSLQLLGGYALQA
+131 GVDSLQLLGGYGLQA
-146 VGAEE
+146 IGAEE
-151 TGRNIVRQQVEDL
+151 TGQNIVRQQAEDL
-164 RRTEPFSRQLTE
+164 RRTQPFSRQLTE
-176 VDSTRGAIEWLVS
+176 VDSTRGAIEWFVS
-189 VLGEAG
+189 VIGEAG
-195 PSVLESGVAALAGGL
+195 PSVIESGVAALAGGL

-280 YGTTRGVTITGA
+280 YGTTRGVTLTGA

-308 GRAQSMAGGAA
+308 GRAQSIAGGAA

-390 REALKRGVTGVVG
+390 REVLKRGVTGVVG

-449 FLGLSNLAARAP
+449 LLGLSNLAARAP

-487 APTTGGALVPAQS
+487 APTTGGALVP
-500 RDLMAGGGALV
+500 
-511 PTREPNVVYRPQT
+511 TREPNVVYRPQT
-524 AIGQEQ
+524 AIGQEE
-530 QLALAAPPP
+530 QLMLPPP
-539 GTVLQIEGQPD
+539 GAVLQVEGQPD

-555 FGNIRAATADDVVVG
+555 FGNTRAATADDVVVG
-570 VTGGFV
+570 ITRGYV

-582 SQGVLNIFPEGRTTT
+582 TQGVLNIFPEGRTTT

-624 TAQPDLRQD
+624 TAAPTFDQD

-643 FRLEQPTPPA
+643 FRLEQPAPPA
-653 PTGALAGNE
+653 PTGTLAGNE

-672 RRQAQEQQFAA
+672 RRQAQTQQFAA

-720 VGATMEEASQAW
+720 VGKTMAEAEAEW
-732 LDTKVG
+732 FDTKVG

-816 PKKPEAAKVPPAKQ
+816 PKKPEAAKVPTAKQ

-852 AAQTQ
+852 AAKAQ
-857 AAPTPVQN
+857 AAPAPVQN

-889 AARDGIITAKERRE
+889 AARDGVITAKERRE

-999 ERGGTIKKLAAGEAR
+999 ERGGTIKKMAAGEAR

-1029 PETVET
+1029 PETVEA
-1035 VTATDEDY
+1035 VSAKDNDRIEV
-1043 AEISKDISAAR
+1043 SKDISAAR
-1054 NNGGITPDQAAKL
+1054 ESGDIYAIQARVLQDMVANNKP
-1067 QAKVRKQSVAAT
+1067 VAEIRRA
-1079 RKELLDLT
+1079 LIGLT
-1087 NANKEKSRVGK
+1087 NANKGVSRKAESRKIMSKILGPFGTLWNR
-1098 LSDPVEVQQAV
+1098 LSDGVRQNKEVQ
-1109 IHDQLTAA
+1109 
-1117 EKAALAKHYGEPT
+1117 
-1130 YNNTA
+1130 
-1135 KRRFAADFTTA
+1135 
-1146 VSEGLN
+1146 VSTL
-1152 KVAKVVRDIVV
+1152 KTLLLSSDVRKFFSPDE
-1163 RIQQG
+1163 
-1168 VLALALVFNP
+1168 LALADILYDIIPDDIRAFIGAKGFSADELALEGAATFYP
-1178 ISLQLPSNISVP
+1178 GALFGDRPPSVKLR
-1190 SQGAQAQTPTKVTP
+1190 GASTKRH
-1204 PASAKLSPVAREVYN
+1204 ART
-1219 QLAPVAAARGS
+1219 
-1230 GFMIVDKQ
+1230 I
-1238 NSKLHM
+1238 LHE
-1244 FRADGTHIA
+1244 AVHIA
-1253 SDTVLTGATREDVLT
+1253 LI
-1268 EERKAAQSVEAI
+1268 ERY
-1280 QQKATPA
+1280 
-1287 GLFTTR
+1287 GF
-1293 LFRQTNMKGQPLG
+1293 LFRQADAAQRPEVQRLVRSFEEAQSRPGADNQYGMTNLDEFVAELTTNKKFQQWLKGAGLWQRIVDAVRQLLG
-1306 LMLNDKSGQSNFVAI
+1306 LGRKYNDILSDAMDATNNLLNVAPD
-1321 HVSSAKQARTSA
+1321 VALRRGSA
-1333 LKSAT
+1333 LRSAP
-1338 VEDNAIT
+1338 
-1345 TGCVTTS
+1345 G
-1352 PDFYQT
+1352 
-1358 KMLPDIDQFV
+1358 L
-1368 DNLVFVIPYDTA
+1368 
-1380 QLNDMLADVPTKDLP
+1380 
-1395 RSPST
+1395 
-1400 PVQTLSET
+1400 
-1408 EIGVGGTT
+1408 GTT
-1416 SGMARLM
+1416 RFSQ
-1423 RGPRSTSA
+1423 RG
-1431 RGRRRGPVP
+1431 G
-1440 SAPAADADLPNQR
+1440 R
-1453 RVDEMIDGMPAS
+1453 RVDEMIDGMPSS
-1465 LRDPV
+1465 LRDPL
-1470 RTVTDFFSGS
+1470 RAITDFFSGS

-1488 ALRDQVLRLAESLGI
+1488 ALRDQVLRLAENLGI
-1503 KTVRRFSAATAA
+1503 KTVARFSAATAA

-1626 ALIEAAETDAAKR
+1626 ALIEAAETDAAKE
-1639 KLRDEKA
+1639 KLRNEKA
-1646 ATLNRYKSMLNW
+1646 ATLKRYKSMLNW

-1676 GRSQRMADAIAAG
+1676 GRSQRMIDALDPDTG
-1689 DSRLV
+1689 DPKLV
-1694 YQLEENPDD
+1694 YQLEESPDD
-1703 YFVTFV
+1703 YFVTFA
-1709 STRGEAIALQ
+1709 STRGEAAKMARNIEGDFTAVQ
-1719 NKIKG
+1719 
-1724 EFAYTQK
+1724 F
-1731 FPKGQAEQELYG
+1731 FPKAQAEQELYG

-1753 LESLLDDATTVE
+1753 LESLLDDATSVE

-1849 ALRAMRREVKTTLDD
+1849 ALRAMRREVRTYGKD
-1864 TREAKQTVY
+1864 REAKQTVY

-2028 IAAYELS
+2028 IATYDLS

-2040 GAPVTVDAQA
+2040 GAPVTVDARA
-2050 FRDYEKDFEQNHP
+2050 YREYKKDFEETYP
-2063 GLSAMTERQYA
+2063 DMSPLSQRQYA

-2165 AIFALIYNILSGD
+2165 AIFALVYNILSGD

-2240 QYILSL
+2240 QYVLSL

-2294 GETATR
+2294 GETSTR

-2313 EAVWSAIG
+2313 EAVWSTIG
-2321 LRPIARAN
+2321 LRPITRAN

-2422 RQITETAGTAG
+2422 RQIAETAGTA